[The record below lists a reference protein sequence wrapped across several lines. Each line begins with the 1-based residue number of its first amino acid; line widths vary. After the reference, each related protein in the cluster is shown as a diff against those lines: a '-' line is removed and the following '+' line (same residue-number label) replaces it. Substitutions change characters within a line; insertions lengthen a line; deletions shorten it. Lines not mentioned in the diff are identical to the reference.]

1 MQVQRS
7 SSLSENSSALIATEE
22 DGRADSVTG
31 AAGVLAERSV
41 LLSPMTTPQHHQ
53 LPDTEDNLVT
63 IPQIVEDELLTIK
76 SVPKGPDGAGAAS
89 SPAPTSEAG
98 LGQTAAAETSNFS
111 EAYNNAAAAA
121 AGLFSTATA
130 SVTNTA
136 AAVFGVQMPVHD
148 NETPPAS
155 EGSMKQT
162 RDVTSEN
169 QLWEREKVPAAPA
182 DPAQVR
188 LEEPSL
194 PAALTDL
201 AIDQPGGGPSFPD
214 VGDVS
219 SDSLRNR
226 LGLPPQVTISS
237 PEERQLPA
245 GVPFTDA
252 LRNRLE
258 DQPKDSA
265 QPPPGVP
272 FTVDQPGG
280 EPAFPDVNNSH
291 GDVSSDSLRNR
302 LGLPPH
308 EPISSPEEHQ
318 FPAPVATQALLEEP
332 FDYENMKVFEKLEH
346 HGAVHSAGVEAP
358 TKDNASGPKNATQ
371 LIALMAEIQK
381 NVLSSSHRDTNFGHT
396 VELSAAPMGA
406 TLPAGGP
413 AYEHRSPDDIERSCR
428 IPKPEIYSVCFLLQP
443 ACRLSKLFLT

>member
-1 MQVQRS
+1 M
-7 SSLSENSSALIATEE
+7 
-22 DGRADSVTG
+22 
-31 AAGVLAERSV
+31 
-41 LLSPMTTPQHHQ
+41 
-53 LPDTEDNLVT
+53 
-63 IPQIVEDELLTIK
+63 
-76 SVPKGPDGAGAAS
+76 
-89 SPAPTSEAG
+89 
-98 LGQTAAAETSNFS
+98 
-111 EAYNNAAAAA
+111 
-121 AGLFSTATA
+121 
-130 SVTNTA
+130 
-136 AAVFGVQMPVHD
+136 
-148 NETPPAS
+148 
-155 EGSMKQT
+155 
-162 RDVTSEN
+162 
-169 QLWEREKVPAAPA
+169 PAAPA

-214 VGDVS
+214 V
-219 SDSLRNR
+219 
-226 LGLPPQVTISS
+226 
-237 PEERQLPA
+237 
-245 GVPFTDA
+245 
-252 LRNRLE
+252 
-258 DQPKDSA
+258 
-265 QPPPGVP
+265 
-272 FTVDQPGG
+272 
-280 EPAFPDVNNSH
+280 

-413 AYEHRSPDDIERSCR
+413 AYEHRSPDEIERSCR